1 MSERQV
7 ASSVALEALRGAH
20 DECRVAEAERDA
32 AVARAEAAEAA
43 LAVVRAETDSLRS
56 QLNDA
61 LERAREAESVLMG
74 ITPGAFR

>member
-1 MSERQV
+1 
-7 ASSVALEALRGAH
+7 
-20 DECRVAEAERDA
+20 
-32 AVARAEAAEAA
+32 
-43 LAVVRAETDSLRS
+43 VVRAETDSLRS